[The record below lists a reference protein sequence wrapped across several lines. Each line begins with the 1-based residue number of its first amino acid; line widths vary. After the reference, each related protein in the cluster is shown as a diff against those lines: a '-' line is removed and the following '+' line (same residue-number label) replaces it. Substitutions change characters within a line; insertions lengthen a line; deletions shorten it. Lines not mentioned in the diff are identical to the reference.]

1 MTFNKANAYQHTLS
15 MELQN
20 DKLSYSI
27 INLDTKK
34 SVEEKSFTLLS
45 FNKEEL
51 AKLLDHDV
59 FGYDFKT
66 ISLSVS
72 SNRHT
77 LVPISIFNASKPVDI
92 FALNHQPPF
101 DDIDYNR
108 IAELDIASIYEI
120 PLWIKQLFVVKMP
133 RVKMIHSSTAL
144 LKGIFNV
151 PQFTPRIHIF
161 WQNNAFYLVLTSKNR
176 LDYFNLF
183 QSNHISDLVYHL
195 LFVLEQKELNL
206 KDYEVKL
213 YGVNQEWEQLNEL
226 TKLLNHR
233 VKVDAQKE
241 KSEYFIL
248 SSQQLCV

>member
-20 DKLSYSI
+20 DKFSYSI

-51 AKLLDHDV
+51 AKILSQDV
-59 FGYDFKT
+59 FGYDYKSL
-66 ISLSVS
+66 SLSVS
-72 SNRHT
+72 SNRQT
-77 LVPISIFNASKPVDI
+77 LVPISIFNASKPTEI
-92 FALNHQPPF
+92 FELNHQAPF

-108 IAELDIASIYEI
+108 IAELDIAAIYEI

-133 RVKMIHSSTAL
+133 RVKIIHTSTAL
-144 LKGIFNV
+144 LKGIFKT
-151 PQFTPRIHIF
+151 PQFSPRVHIF
-161 WQNNAFYLVLTSKNR
+161 WQNNAFYLVLTSKNK

-183 QSNHISDLVYHL
+183 QSNQISDLVYHL
-195 LFVLEQKELNL
+195 LFVLEQKELDL
-206 KDYEVKL
+206 KDFEIKL
-213 YGVNQEWEQLNEL
+213 YGVNQNWEKLNEL
-226 TKLLNHR
+226 SKLLNHK
-233 VKVDAQKE
+233 VKVDFQKE
-241 KSEYFIL
+241 KAENFIL

>member
-51 AKLLDHDV
+51 EKLLDNEV

-77 LVPISIFNASKPVDI
+77 LVPISIFNASKPADI
-92 FALNHQPPF
+92 FALNHQAPF

-108 IAELDIASIYEI
+108 IPELDIASIYEI

-133 RVKMIHSSTAL
+133 RVKIIHSSTAL
-144 LKGIFNV
+144 LKGIFNA
-151 PQFTPRIHIF
+151 PQFSPRIHIF

-213 YGVNQEWEQLNEL
+213 YGVNQNWEQLSEL
-226 TKLLNHR
+226 AKLLNHR
-233 VKVDAQKE
+233 VKVDSKKE
-241 KSEYFIL
+241 KAEYFIL